1 MTQSAIHAAKKPM
14 LIAFSHTKFV
24 LMLNNLATN
33 IQIIQ
38 EKLLILHPVLGL
50 FMKIVWIR

>member
-1 MTQSAIHAAKKPM
+1 
-14 LIAFSHTKFV
+14 
-24 LMLNNLATN
+24 MLNNLAIN
-33 IQIIQ
+33 LQIIV

>member
-1 MTQSAIHAAKKPM
+1 
-14 LIAFSHTKFV
+14 
-24 LMLNNLATN
+24 MLNNLATN
-33 IQIIQ
+33 MQIIL

>member
-1 MTQSAIHAAKKPM
+1 
-14 LIAFSHTKFV
+14 
-24 LMLNNLATN
+24 MLNNLATN
-33 IQIIQ
+33 IQIIL

>member
-1 MTQSAIHAAKKPM
+1 
-14 LIAFSHTKFV
+14 
-24 LMLNNLATN
+24 MLNNLDTN
-33 IQIIQ
+33 IQIIV